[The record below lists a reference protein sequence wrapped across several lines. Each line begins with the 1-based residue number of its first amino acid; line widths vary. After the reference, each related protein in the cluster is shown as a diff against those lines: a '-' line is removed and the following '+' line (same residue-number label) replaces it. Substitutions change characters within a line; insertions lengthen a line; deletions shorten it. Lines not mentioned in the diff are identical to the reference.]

1 MNHYYN
7 NNINLKSNEVQFDYT
22 YDGKRL
28 TFKSD
33 NGVFSKDRVDFG
45 SNVLINSLPDL
56 SAVKNILDVG
66 CGVGVIGICLK
77 SKYNATNVLMIDVN
91 ERAIKLAN
99 DNIKLNKLDNIECIK
114 SNLYE
119 NVIGDFDVII
129 SNPPIRA
136 GKEIVYGVV
145 QKGYDHLKE
154 NGRIYIVIQKK
165 QGALSMEK
173 KMLEVFGNVKTIEKK
188 NGYFVFESMKNN

>member
-56 SAVKNILDVG
+56 SAAKNILDVG

-136 GKEIVYGVV
+136 GKEIVHGVV

-165 QGALSMEK
+165 QGASSMEK